1 MIKEIPKREKNMEIA
16 NKSFSISMINIKF
29 GLDSW
34 ENNLRRVLCL
44 FILIWV
50 NNFDILSAQETIE
63 SKLPA
68 FRKAHKIGFTA
79 NYSISNRLPFTR
91 IGNGDEFADRM
102 IGNRFSGNDISLF
115 YNPFDNQTLGF
126 RIQHNK
132 ENSYSTSYD
141 YGTISLGFYNQ
152 EVEYY
157 RPNVE
162 AFYKFYLFDS
172 YFYLSPLIG
181 ISSPKK
187 ITSILERASPFIDST
202 GRDFFVPYGLQT
214 NVSSRVYGGIDFGY
228 SFSFF
233 DIFYLN
239 IGYMVKS
246 GLNPRLRSNYYLG
259 ITEISDYYRN
269 FKVENSITS
278 NLILSNLNREFN
290 DVRLGSS
297 NFYVEAGIIF

>member
-1 MIKEIPKREKNMEIA
+1 MIKEIPNRDINMKIPNKLIVQTLKNV
-16 NKSFSISMINIKF
+16 NYY
-29 GLDSW
+29 LDSL
-34 ENNLRRVLCL
+34 ENILKNLLFLCIFFL
-44 FILIWV
+44 VINLD
-50 NNFDILSAQETIE
+50 NLSAQDPIDPN
-63 SKLPA
+63 LPS
-68 FRKAHKIGFTA
+68 FRKADKIGLSV

-102 IGNRFSGNDISLF
+102 IGNRFSGNDISIF

-141 YGTISLGFYNQ
+141 YGSISLGFYNQ

-162 AFYKFYLFDS
+162 AFYKLYLFNS
-172 YFYLSPLIG
+172 SFYLSPIIG

-187 ITSILERASPFIDST
+187 ITSILERASPFLDST
-202 GRDFFVPYGLQT
+202 GRDFFVPYGIQT
-214 NVSSRVYGGIDFGY
+214 NVSSRIYGGIDLGY
-228 SFSFF
+228 GFSFF
-233 DIFYLN
+233 DNFYLN
-239 IGYMVKS
+239 IGYMLKS
-246 GLNPRLRSNYYLG
+246 GLNPRMRSNYYLG

-278 NLILSNLNREFN
+278 NIILSNINREFN
-290 DVRLGSS
+290 DVRVGSS
-297 NFYVEAGIIF
+297 SFYIEAGIIF

>member
-1 MIKEIPKREKNMEIA
+1 MIKEIPKRDKNMEIA
-16 NKSFSISMINIKF
+16 NKFFIISMINRKF
-29 GLDSW
+29 YLSSL
-34 ENNLRRVLCL
+34 ESNLRKLLWL
-44 FILIWV
+44 FILISV
-50 NNFDILSAQETIE
+50 SNLDSLSAQEPIE
-63 SKLPA
+63 SNLPA
-68 FRKAHKIGFTA
+68 FRKLHKIGLSA

-102 IGNRFSGNDISLF
+102 IGNRFSGNDISIF

-141 YGTISLGFYNQ
+141 YGNISLGFYNQ

-157 RPNVE
+157 RPNLE
-162 AFYKFYLFDS
+162 AFYKFYLFNTS
-172 YFYLSPLIG
+172 FYLSPIIG

-214 NVSSRVYGGIDFGY
+214 NVSSRVYGGIDLGY
-228 SFSFF
+228 GFSFF
-233 DIFYLN
+233 ENFYLN
-239 IGYMVKS
+239 IGYMIKS
-246 GLNPRLRSNYYLG
+246 GSNPRMRSNYYLG

-269 FKVENSITS
+269 FKVENSIMS
-278 NLILSNLNREFN
+278 NLILSNINREFN

-297 NFYVEAGIIF
+297 NFYIEAGIIF